1 MDANAQADATH
12 RRVTATLG
20 GDAHDARFVVH
31 GWRTDGEVL
40 FLDVEI
46 TGLSRFTETLRFVGR
61 DLDAALDGPRAAA
74 LRGALDV
81 LAVAASTSY
90 YKLTIPPRI
99 ELPAATDAT
108 RDMLQALVTDGLAE
122 FAVANDLDLRGW
134 ADVEVARV
142 TPAAPPAEPGTGVLV
157 PVGGGK
163 DSAVTAWLANRAGL
177 DAEAFAVNTR
187 ASMERTAG
195 AAHLELVRVE
205 RHLDERLFAYND
217 AGGLNGHIPI
227 TAIVASIAC
236 VSAILDDRGDVLLS
250 NEGSADEPTRTVD
263 GTPVNHQYS
272 KSTTFETLHLAAMR
286 AATGG
291 AVRAWSVLR
300 PLPELVVAGCFVAL
314 GVPLTAVNSCNRAYA
329 LRGERREWCGR
340 CPKCLFVQVMLAPFT
355 IPEDFR
361 AATGYDALAEPDLV
375 AALGDLVDPVR
386 KPFECV
392 GTVEEVQLAY
402 DLLADD
408 PQWADHVAVRALGH
422 AGTGASDRLREL
434 VQGVDLRGYDPRLRP
449 TLEAVLTEL
458 PGLAS

>member
-1 MDANAQADATH
+1 MDTDAAAAAH
-12 RRVTATLG
+12 RRVTASLG
-20 GDAHDARFVVH
+20 GEPEPARFVVH
-31 GWRTDGEVL
+31 GWRIAHDLVH
-40 FLDVEI
+40 LDYEI
-46 TGLSRFTETLRFVGR
+46 VGLSRFTETLRFVGH
-61 DLDAALDGPRAAA
+61 DLDAALAGPRADV

-90 YKLTIPPRI
+90 YKLTIPRRI
-99 ELPAATDAT
+99 VLPAATDAT

-122 FAVANDLDLRGW
+122 FAVDNDLDLRSW
-134 ADVEVARV
+134 ADIEVERPVP
-142 TPAAPPAEPGTGVLV
+142 PAAPVERGAGVLV

-163 DSAVTAWLANRAGL
+163 DSAVTLWLANRAGL
-177 DAEAFAVNTR
+177 DARAFAVNPR
-187 ASMERTAG
+187 ASMERTA
-195 AAHLELVRVE
+195 AAAGIELDRVE
-205 RHLDERLFAYND
+205 RRLDERLFAFND

-263 GTPVNHQYS
+263 GTAVNHQYS
-272 KSTTFETLHLAAMR
+272 KSTAFESLHLAAMQ

-329 LRGERREWCGR
+329 LRGTRREWCGR

-355 IPEDFR
+355 TPGDFR
-361 AATGYDALAEPDLV
+361 AATGFDALADPDLV
-375 AALGDLVDPVR
+375 AALGDLTDPVR

-392 GTVEEVQLAY
+392 GTVEEVRLAY
-402 DLLADD
+402 DLLAED
-408 PQWADHVAVRALGH
+408 PRWSDHVAVRAHGR
-422 AGTGASDRLREL
+422 TGVDAPARLRAL
-434 VQGVDLRGYDPRLRP
+434 IDAVDLTDYDARLRP
-449 TLEAVLTEL
+449 PLSALLGRL
-458 PGLAS
+458 PELAS